1 MLTFILRRLAV
12 ALMVAVTVSL
22 VTFVLLRLSGDPA
35 VALAGEGASA
45 VDIERVRIEYGLDR
59 PLLTHYWDWISR
71 AVTGDLGHSHN
82 LKADVATVV
91 FQRLPVTLKLG
102 GLALLVALVIA
113 LPLGIAAGLRPNSLV
128 DRIALAL
135 SVFGQAMPTF
145 WFGLMMIIY
154 VGVYWRLL
162 PISGNSTLA
171 HFVMPAIAL
180 GYYAA
185 PGLMR
190 LTRTGIVEA
199 MTSDYIRTARA
210 KGLRMPAIVFRH
222 ALRNAMIPVVSL
234 AAVQFGFMLGGSI
247 VVEAIFA
254 LNGLGHLAW
263 TAIQRSDFD
272 VMQAIVL
279 VVALVY
285 IVLTFCADVLN
296 AFLDPRIRV
305 S

>member
-1 MLTFILRRLAV
+1 MLSFVLRRLVV
-12 ALMVAVTVSL
+12 ALLVAFTVSL

-45 VDIERVRIEYGLDR
+45 ADIERVRIQYGLDR
-59 PLLTHYWDWISR
+59 PLLTHYWDWITR
-71 AVTGDLGHSHN
+71 AVTADFGYSHN

-91 FQRLPVTLKLG
+91 FERLPVTLKLG
-102 GLALLVALVIA
+102 GLSLLVALLIS
-113 LPLGIAAGLRPNSLV
+113 LPLGIAAGLYPNSLV

-135 SVFGQAMPTF
+135 SVFGQALPTF

-154 VGVYWRLL
+154 LGLYWRLL
-162 PISGNSTLA
+162 PISGNQTLA

-190 LTRTGIVEA
+190 LTRAGIVEA
-199 MTSDYIRTARA
+199 MSSDYIRTARA
-210 KGLRMPAIVFRH
+210 KGLRMPAVVFRH

-247 VVEAIFA
+247 VIEAIFA
-254 LNGLGHLAW
+254 LNGVGQLAW
-263 TAIQRSDFD
+263 QAIQRSDFE

-279 VVALVY
+279 VVAVVY
-285 IVLTFCADVLN
+285 IVLTFFADVLN